1 MLTKNEITTLSLS
14 PTKKDFVQIWNEL
27 LEVAGKLSERW
38 DPTSTNESD
47 PGIVILKALTGI
59 ADKLNYNI
67 DKNTLEAFMPTAS
80 QEDSMR
86 KLCEM
91 LGYNIKY
98 YQSAKTNV
106 TIKYYNPEPTEDE
119 RIAIEDGLAIPKFTV
134 LTNNDQDISYFT
146 INETPYYIYPDSPSQ
161 TIECMEGQIVQCES
175 INDNNVISVNQI
187 SENNRF
193 YLPETQ
199 IAENGIFIYNIFY
212 NDTLSSSK
220 SGIVEDG
227 IPWQKVDNLNT
238 HVRGAR
244 IFKFG
249 YDSYESR
256 PYIEF
261 PEDYSDLFGEG
272 ILLYYTRTNGVNG
285 NISPRT
291 LTQLELPNTEEW
303 SKVSAESFSVENVF
317 SATTGANVETIKQ
330 AYNNF
335 KKTIGTFD
343 TLVTC
348 RDYMNKIYTMVN
360 SNGRPYVSNILV
372 TDIRN
377 DLNKAVTICSCDDAG
392 IFYKETPLS
401 TIVENKIKL
410 NIPETTK
417 EVIIAANRPIFNNG
431 KWYLGTMELAKT
443 KLIPV
448 DNDGFS
454 ISEDGEVGISEDN
467 FYTIKQNDKI
477 FKTCLVAK
485 ETITLPAETT
495 EVTTETEQA
504 AIDHFDLVFYP
515 FKSYSQIKSNVK
527 DIREVYDASFNYTDV
542 NLSQIESSLNKNNLK
557 TVAHRIKKP
566 NAETNDIVSINNYLR
581 LNAIISTNSKI
592 TVEEGDII
600 KDNIKI
606 ALANAFNMR
615 ELDFGEEIPFD
626 SIVDVIEKADSRI
639 KVASLSEPAI
649 YTTFSVLEAN
659 ADNTSGTPK
668 VVEYAVASDWLSVNT
683 ADKERFEY
691 KKLDDNGSVKTY
703 TRFNSKEAKEIYNK
717 LAVRNILAG
726 RVPLF
731 DYNSNFTAS
740 FYESPYQVTSVLD
753 ITPKDAVE
761 PSPENPQTIWADKD
775 KIYIGKYAN
784 GNTYY
789 TETSV
794 PENCDFIAENEKGK
808 ITSIDTT
815 CDILADEN
823 GRISNVK
830 LNNGEYIKFRSPNF
844 TTIKT
849 YPAYVNYHLKLQ
861 TSEKVKAKA
870 AEGSSLFNILDTD
883 RLEWTK
889 DNQNIKWQRV
899 LDYFKENDLAQ
910 DTSGNQPYHC
920 TKTFTLSQKISK
932 FISSASTGEDECA
945 LSPDKKHERSE
956 ITGKCKHCGVPMMDN
971 VQKGPIIVSL
981 NNDGQNNQEYTMEEL
996 LAKSGCL
1003 KLCNSFDAD
1012 GFKAR
1017 LTWSDED
1024 GDQIPQEDINNLIE
1038 LKLKFNLSTPFIS
1051 DANILNDIKE
1061 TITKAIEERKNMVKA
1076 DRVTPVLPTQCAWTI
1091 SFDFECVPFEPASL
1105 PTWDRF
1111 IRQELVNFEN
1121 GSTAI
1126 FDFEP
1131 KLTKEPPSTYFWRLF
1146 GEGYQIGEYI
1156 LNSSEKL
1163 LKFDST
1169 YFGLLPEN
1177 RLTGIYLVKDYGQN
1191 AVSNSISNDEEYEL
1205 KDGEALFI
1213 EYTPSSTTAEGTSQ
1227 ELDPVT
1233 EIYGQGTIIRPSGFN
1248 SGLVDSTFLELS
1260 GTSPHKQVTFE
1271 VYGTNNEKSHETY
1284 SMHRFGANEQV
1295 EIRDFLRVILTK
1307 DKLKNASAVYVY
1319 KNFNDCP
1326 ELELYEEDTNGNRIN
1341 NTYTLKEGEY
1351 IFYTD
1356 HNKSELAYF
1365 TNGTQVTLTGDLVLF
1380 NAFEV
1385 VDIATILE
1393 NGMQEIPWRFLS
1405 FEQNDAI
1412 EFKEYQY
1419 ITLGP
1424 TDTLKSL
1431 SLLNTDSTTL
1441 SKNWTFCDDVSY
1453 YLADNPDKI
1462 NTLPIITVGNSVGCG
1477 WEACSVLE
1485 LSVSADNYQVL
1496 RADDKVETSLKLTRL
1511 DATGSGTE
1519 EIEIKPVMST
1529 DDNTTLKAYP
1539 LSFKTNIPCQSSGNR
1554 LSIDDIYTTK
1564 NTDHGFEFKMF
1575 MAEEPAIVKTLRNKV
1590 LPADNR
1596 DFNNWSGEPIG
1607 KKEYLELWNTVSLDK
1622 IRVDN
1627 TDTTYDNA
1635 LRLSVSVIPNTYGI
1649 MCIYVHYTSDESK
1662 ANSKTWI
1669 DLIPGMSRDD
1679 ISIFNTSEDVW
1690 KTPVEYIED
1699 FSETAHSNCSNRLY
1713 LQEGINCI
1721 RVNTSTKL
1729 FIKASSDAQG
1739 TISFDDLKLV
1749 NYKNIIDEKSKK
1761 IIGTTHGLNLH
1772 QIDYLDTINSN
1783 SLVDSVSTEDLEKS
1797 LIIDAV
1803 SDLEKVSLNA
1813 ETIFEK
1819 DSKVLINNAENLKD
1833 IVTDIESLLVK
1844 NGETFEKT
1852 TKYTELLST
1861 YTDLATILKLKTDL
1875 LDSLDKSESLQAQL
1889 SDIVSRLSD
1898 TPTKQL
1904 ELVNSFNNELDS
1916 IEKSINSLEADDILE
1931 SFKQHYEQNNAE
1943 DHATAVVSKAA
1954 LQLYDTQYRE
1964 QQKDLIDELGIY
1976 VNAEN
1981 KEQLNSFLDTLKAD
1995 LNASENVQIN
2005 TLVSKLSTLS
2015 DTGDIEDILVSLS
2028 EAAAQPDYNKAL
2040 SLLNQLEFVI
2050 SSDETAKEQI
2060 IKEMEIFAE
2069 QNNYSQL
2076 QSLINDLRNLNVDKD
2091 KSKEGILTAIS
2102 ELKTSAKNF
2111 ITSTEQSV
2119 KETPNSDFIT
2129 KINNLS
2135 SSDSSSS
2142 DSTSNTSI
2150 LSYFNN
2156 RFGSILTELEDILDE
2171 IGTNTSTAENNIS
2184 TLVSTI
2190 GNSNFEKVT
2199 ELVTK
2204 ITALDTE
2211 YKTNTDILSNT
2222 VKTDA
2227 TKPTWENIQGSSV
2240 ADIYNSVIISV
2251 WQELLKTKI
2260 QNSIETVK
2268 LPIFEIIEKGKEA
2281 DALKN
2286 GNETLT
2292 IVAGLLR
2299 YNNEIT
2305 ALLTDFEKSLFSF
2318 SNIYIAIES
2327 MWIADE
2333 HNKSYISIIEKI
2345 FKSSIDGNSVINS
2358 INAITGSDEETKN
2371 KFIAIINILNEITA
2385 DTNNATEII
2394 IKLVKKPELV
2404 AKLKEELISAKL
2416 LDEQLI
2422 SIIKTSLYPNI
2433 AKLKNSLDDTNILYK
2448 TVKDI
2453 EDKILKD
2460 ILSTSNVDYIINLGN
2475 ALVAF
2480 DKDKNKFVAK
2490 EALDTDAIS
2499 LIDEIVNYYRDNNY
2513 IEYITGNMD
2522 IADHII
2528 IIHPWLMYS
2537 LFVRIVNN
2545 YSIPNKLDVIIEQL
2559 SAKDSSREQK
2569 LEVIEH
2575 YLTEVSYNEDSYNII
2590 IELQNAL
2597 ENLSDIE
2604 IDSDVK
2610 RIVNL
2615 EEQLL
2620 KDIAKIDINRDF
2632 YYSAPIEAHLA
2643 IDFNESDDSLNTLQ
2657 NPMINYDIN
2666 NINNSFVISKLDIS
2680 YLDKGLQIARSSRLN

>member
-1 MLTKNEITTLSLS
+1 MLTKNEITTLNLS

-67 DKNTLEAFMPTAS
+67 DKNILEAFMPTAS

-98 YQSAKTNV
+98 YQSAKTDV

-119 RIAIEDGLAIPKFTV
+119 RLAIEEGLLIPKFTV

-146 INETPYYIYPDSPSQ
+146 INETPYYISSDSPSQ

-212 NDTLSSSK
+212 SDILSSSK

-227 IPWQKVDNLNT
+227 TPWQKVDNLNT
-238 HVRGAR
+238 HVRGSR

-343 TLVTC
+343 ALVTC

-360 SNGRPYVSNILV
+360 STGRPYVSNILV

-401 TIVENKIKL
+401 TIVESKVKL

-495 EVTTETEQA
+495 EVTTESEQA

-527 DIREVYDASFNYTDV
+527 DIREVYDSSFNYTDV
-542 NLSQIESSLNKNNLK
+542 NLSQIESRLNENNLK

-581 LNAIISTNSKI
+581 LNAIIATNSKI

-659 ADNTSGTPK
+659 ADSTSGTPK
-668 VVEYAVASDWLSVNT
+668 IVEYAVASDWLSTDT
-683 ADKERFEY
+683 AAKCERFEY
-691 KKLDDNGSVKTY
+691 KKTDDNGVIKTY

-740 FYESPYQVTSVLD
+740 FYESPYQVTTVLEVP
-753 ITPKDAVE
+753 PKDAVE
-761 PSPENPQTIWADKD
+761 PNLENPQTIWTDND
-775 KIYIGKYAN
+775 KIYIGKYTDEN
-784 GNTYY
+784 IIY

-794 PENCDFIAENEKGK
+794 PENCNFISENEKGK

-830 LNNGEYIKFRSPNF
+830 LNNGEFIKFRSPNF

-883 RLEWTK
+883 RLDWTK

-899 LDYFKENDLAQ
+899 LDYFKTYDLNQ
-910 DTSGNQPYHC
+910 DASGNQPYHC
-920 TKTFTLSQKISK
+920 TKPFTLSQKISK
-932 FISSASTGEDECA
+932 FVSSASSGEDECV

-956 ITGKCKHCGVPMMDN
+956 ITGKCKYCGVSMMDQ

-981 NNDGQNNQEYTMEEL
+981 DNDGQNNQEYTIEEL
-996 LAKSGCL
+996 LAKSGCI
-1003 KLCNSFDAD
+1003 KLINTFDTD

-1038 LKLKFNLSTPFIS
+1038 LKLNLSNPFIS
-1051 DANILNDIKE
+1051 DANILNEIKE
-1061 TITKAIEERKNMVKA
+1061 TITTAIEERKNMVKA
-1076 DRVTPVLPTQCAWTI
+1076 DGVTPVLPTQCAWTI

-1105 PTWDRF
+1105 TAWDRF
-1111 IRQELVNFEN
+1111 IRQELVNFKN
-1121 GSTAI
+1121 GNNAI

-1131 KLTKEPPSTYFWRLF
+1131 KLTKETPSTYFWRLF
-1146 GEGYQIGEYI
+1146 GEGYSIGEYI

-1191 AVSNSISNDEEYEL
+1191 AVSNSINNEEEYEL

-1213 EYTPSSTTAEGTSQ
+1213 EYTPSSTTADGTSQ

-1271 VYGTNNEKSHETY
+1271 VYGANNEKSHETY

-1307 DKLKNASAVYVY
+1307 DKLKNASAIYVY

-1326 ELELYEEDTNGNRIN
+1326 ELELYEEDDNGNRIN

-1356 HNKSELAYF
+1356 HNKAELAYF

-1380 NAFEV
+1380 DAFEA
-1385 VDIATILE
+1385 VDIAAILE

-1412 EFKEYQY
+1412 EFQEYQY

-1431 SLLNTDSTTL
+1431 SLLNTTSTSL
-1441 SKNWTFCDDVSY
+1441 NKNWTYCDDVSY

-1462 NTLPIITVGNSVGCG
+1462 STLPAITVGNSIGCG
-1477 WEACSVLE
+1477 WEACSILE

-1496 RADDKVETSLKLTRL
+1496 RADDKVETGLKLTRV
-1511 DATGSGTE
+1511 DATGGGTE
-1519 EIEIKPVMST
+1519 EIEIKPVIST

-1539 LSFKTNIPCQSSGNR
+1539 LAFKTNIPCQSNGNY

-1622 IRVDN
+1622 IRADS
-1627 TDTTYDNA
+1627 TDATYDNA
-1635 LRLSVSVIPNTYGI
+1635 LRLSISVIPNTYGI
-1649 MCIYVHYTSDESK
+1649 ICIYVHYTSDESR

-1669 DLIPGMSRDD
+1669 DLIPGISKDS
-1679 ISIFNTSEDVW
+1679 ISIFNTSEDIL
-1690 KTPVEYIED
+1690 KTPIEYIED
-1699 FSETAHSNCSNRLY
+1699 FSETTHSNCSNRLY
-1713 LQEGINCI
+1713 LHEGINCI

-1739 TISFDDLKLV
+1739 TVSFDDPKLV

-1761 IIGTTHGLNLH
+1761 IIGVTHGLNLN
-1772 QIDYLDTINSN
+1772 QIGYLDAINSN

-1797 LIIDAV
+1797 LITEAV

-1813 ETIFEK
+1813 EATFER
-1819 DSKVLINNAENLKD
+1819 DSRVLINNAENLKD

-1844 NGETFEKT
+1844 NGEAFEKT
-1852 TKYTELLST
+1852 TKYAELLDT
-1861 YTDLATILKLKTDL
+1861 CTDLTEILKLKTDL
-1875 LDSLDKSESLQAQL
+1875 LDSLNKSKSLQVQL
-1889 SDIVSRLSD
+1889 SDIVNRLSD
-1898 TPTKQL
+1898 TRAKQL
-1904 ELVNSFNNELDS
+1904 ELVNLFNDELDS
-1916 IEKSINSLEADDILE
+1916 VEKSINSLEADDILE

-1981 KEQLNSFLDTLKAD
+1981 KEQLNSFLYTLKAD

-2135 SSDSSSS
+2135 SSDS
-2142 DSTSNTSI
+2142 TSNTSI

-2156 RFGSILTELEDILDE
+2156 RFGSKLTELEDILDE

-2222 VKTDA
+2222 LKIDA

-2251 WQELLKTKI
+2251 WQELLKTKM

-2299 YNNEIT
+2299 YNNELT

-2433 AKLKNSLDDTNILYK
+2433 AKLKNSLDNTNILYK

-2475 ALVAF
+2475 ALVTF
-2480 DKDKNKFVAK
+2480 DKDKDKFVAK
-2490 EALDTDAIS
+2490 EALDTTACNVIGPMSVYYLQNVPKDFVNVPSNIINIGKELFELLDAIS
-2499 LIDEIVNYYRDNNY
+2499 TNRSKYKFWIKDLNEDLVEIQDK
-2513 IEYITGNMD
+2513 
-2522 IADHII
+2522 
-2528 IIHPWLMYS
+2528 
-2537 LFVRIVNN
+2537 
-2545 YSIPNKLDVIIEQL
+2545 NKD
-2559 SAKDSSREQK
+2559 AK
-2569 LEVIEH
+2569 LEFLKSCEFADKEITAILEK
-2575 YLTEVSYNEDSYNII
+2575 LIAS
-2590 IELQNAL
+2590 L
-2597 ENLSDIE
+2597 ENISDIE
-2604 IDSDVK
+2604 IGTEVK